1 MQETVIVSA
10 VRTPIGNFNG
20 SLAPLSAIE
29 MGSIVIRET
38 LKRAGFGANEI
49 DEVIMGNV
57 LQAGLGQNPARQAAI
72 HADIPENIPSFT
84 LNKVCGSGLKAAT
97 LAAQAIRC
105 GDATAVIAGGMES
118 MTNAPYLLNSKAR
131 WGYRMGNGQVIDTMV
146 HDGLWCS
153 FNNYHMGM
161 TAENVSCE
169 YNISREEQDQLAYE
183 SQQKAIKAIEN
194 GNFKNE
200 IVPVAIKSKK
210 GEILFDTDEY
220 PKAGTT
226 ITTLANLKPAFTK
239 EGRVTAGNASGIND
253 GAAALLI
260 MSREQAEKM
269 GIKPLARILSYASAG
284 VNPSIMGVGPISAT
298 KKALMKAD
306 LTIKDVDLIEA
317 NEAFAA
323 QFLAVGKELGF
334 PKERVNVYGGA
345 IALGHPIGASG
356 ARILVTLVHALRQRN
371 EKIGLATLCIG
382 GGQGI
387 AMIIESC

>member
-1 MQETVIVSA
+1 MQEAVIVSA

-118 MTNAPYLLNSKAR
+118 MTNAPYLLTEKAR

>member
-1 MQETVIVSA
+1 MQEAVIVSA

-38 LKRAGFGANEI
+38 LKKAGFAANEI

-72 HADIPENIPSFT
+72 HADIPENIPAFT

-105 GDATAVIAGGMES
+105 GDANAVIAGGMES
-118 MTNAPYLLNSKAR
+118 MTNAPYLLDSKAR
-131 WGYRMGNGQVIDTMV
+131 WGYRMGNGQVIDTMI

-169 YNISREEQDQLAYE
+169 YNVSREEQDQLAFE

-200 IVPVAIKSKK
+200 IVPVTIKSKK
-210 GEILFDTDEY
+210 GEIRFDTDEY
-220 PKAGTT
+220 PKASTT

-387 AMIIESC
+387 AMIIESF

>member
-1 MQETVIVSA
+1 MQEAVIVSA

-118 MTNAPYLLNSKAR
+118 MTNAPYLLTEKAR

-356 ARILVTLVHALRQRN
+356 TRILVTLVHALRQRN